1 MFQAAAAIM
10 TSMSSEHSSL
20 AREERPPARIDQ
32 DGGGVPAGLSGLP
45 RRLVPYVIVT
55 VIANTAVAA
64 LLVLALPQ
72 SHHSFAAHFVYS
84 QFIGLS
90 ILLLVAVP
98 RLTYWPRSSLAPW
111 QAALHLVLATI
122 LGFVGGS
129 FGASLL
135 LGAPPLIRARQ
146 PGDNLLM
153 LVALI
158 TVLASVGCSSFF
170 WMRERVS
177 ALKLEA
183 SRERARAQDERA
195 RAETASRQATEAQL
209 NLVRTQLEPHM
220 LFNTLANLR
229 SLMTV
234 DPPRAQLMVDRLI
247 SFLRATLAASRHDE
261 VKLGDEFAVLRD
273 YLELI
278 AIRMGPRLSFS
289 LQLPP
294 ALASI
299 RVLPLLL
306 QPLVENAVR
315 HGLEPSIEGGRIDVR
330 ALVEEGRLIL
340 QVEDTGV
347 GLASSRTSRPGEADR
362 SGFGLAQVRERLATA
377 YGEAAG
383 LVVESPWEGSRGMG
397 GTRVTLAMPIA
408 GGAPRRI
415 AEPETIRRS

>member
-1 MFQAAAAIM
+1 MFPAAAAIM

-20 AREERPPARIDQ
+20 ARDERPPARIDR
-32 DGGGVPAGLSGLP
+32 DGGLVQAGFSGLP

-64 LLVLALPQ
+64 LLVLAMPQ

-98 RLTYWPRSSLAPW
+98 RLTYWPRSRLGPW
-111 QAALHLVLATI
+111 QAALHLALATI
-122 LGFVGGS
+122 VGFVGGS

-135 LGAPPLIRARQ
+135 LDAPPLIRARQ
-146 PGDNLLM
+146 PGDNMLM

-158 TVLASVGCSSFF
+158 TVLASIGCSSFF

-183 SRERARAQDERA
+183 SSERA

-229 SLMTV
+229 SLMTI

-261 VKLGDEFAVLRD
+261 VKLGDEFDVLRD

-315 HGLEPSIEGGRIDVR
+315 HGLEPSIDGGRIDVR
-330 ALVEEGRLIL
+330 ALVEGGRLIL

-347 GLASSRTSRPGEADR
+347 GFTPACTSAPDEADR
-362 SGFGLAQVRERLATA
+362 GSGFGLAQVRERLATA
-377 YGEAAG
+377 YGEAAS
-383 LVVESPWEGSRGMG
+383 LVVESPWGGSLAIE
-397 GTRVTLAMPIA
+397 GTRVTLALPMA
-408 GGAPRRI
+408 GGAPRQT
-415 AEPETIRRS
+415 AEPETIEQA